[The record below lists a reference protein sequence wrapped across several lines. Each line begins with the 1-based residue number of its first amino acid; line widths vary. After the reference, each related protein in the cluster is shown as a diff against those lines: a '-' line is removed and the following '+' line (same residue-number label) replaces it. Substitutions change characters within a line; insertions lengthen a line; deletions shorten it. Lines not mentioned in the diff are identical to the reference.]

1 MSFSLPRVDEI
12 QIRLQ
17 DASCLGITVVC
28 QDGGIFVGH
37 IASGK
42 IFYLFFNIILGSAA
56 EKCGQLEIGD
66 QIVQIEHTSFENLSD
81 KQAVD
86 VIKKI
91 ALLKRFVIL
100 ETCELGILF

>member
-17 DASCLGITVVC
+17 DAPCLGITVAC
-28 QDGGIFVGH
+28 QDGGIFIGH
-37 IASGK
+37 IAP
-42 IFYLFFNIILGSAA
+42 GSAA

-91 ALLKRFVIL
+91 ALLKRLIKTRNAFK
-100 ETCELGILF
+100 